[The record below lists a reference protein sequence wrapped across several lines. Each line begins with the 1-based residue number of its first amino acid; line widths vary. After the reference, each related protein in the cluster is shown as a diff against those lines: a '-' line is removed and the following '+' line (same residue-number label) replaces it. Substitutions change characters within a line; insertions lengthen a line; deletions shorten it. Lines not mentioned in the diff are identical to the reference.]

1 MLHFWNLEILINSH
15 MTYMTYMNY
24 MTSMTYIGRGV
35 HDQPWL
41 QSFRLHSTLTIKI
54 TKHKNWTY
62 KEKVDVIENLEQL
75 LNFIL
80 KNK

>member
-1 MLHFWNLEILINSH
+1 

-54 TKHKNWTY
+54 TKHKN
-62 KEKVDVIENLEQL
+62 
-75 LNFIL
+75 
-80 KNK
+80 